1 MKVALEIY
9 SSSSKSTNDKQARC
23 SIIAGDRVRSLG
35 HLSSIIAIDVIPTLQ
50 NMCQSEHVYDNEYI
64 EQLQLHDGYPSS
76 LWGCN
81 VGHHPH
87 PSVEVQ
93 GIPDLRGK
101 MPGSTYGSSSW

>member
-1 MKVALEIY
+1 MQHHCRRQSEVSRA
-9 SSSSKSTNDKQARC
+9 SSN
-23 SIIAGDRVRSLG
+23 
-35 HLSSIIAIDVIPTLQ
+35 VIPTLQ
-50 NMCQSEHVYDNEYI
+50 NMYQSEHVYDNEYI